1 MLATD
6 LAASADPSERSVM
19 DLNEDIRSIDELRKD
34 PTQVLSTLHRTR
46 RPVIITVDGEPD
58 AIILSA
64 KLFENKMTAMKA
76 AVDLATATG

>member
-1 MLATD
+1 
-6 LAASADPSERSVM
+6 M
-19 DLNEDIRSIDELRKD
+19 DLHEDIRSIDELQKD

-76 AVDLATATG
+76 AVELAAAAV